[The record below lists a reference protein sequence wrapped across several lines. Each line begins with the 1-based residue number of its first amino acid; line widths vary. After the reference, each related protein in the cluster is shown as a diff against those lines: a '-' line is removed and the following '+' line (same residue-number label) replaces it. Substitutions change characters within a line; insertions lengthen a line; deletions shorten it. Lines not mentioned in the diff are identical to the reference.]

1 MTGSKA
7 GRSEDKRHPKN
18 PKENME
24 KSQSQTP
31 ATELRKS
38 SRDHQVLH
46 NARHSVRISINV
58 QKKKDTG
65 ERVRQNSGNV
75 KDSLTGSSLHSM
87 PGG

>member
-46 NARHSVRISINV
+46 NARHSTQGQNHQPHPTTTP
-58 QKKKDTG
+58 QKKRKQRAG
-65 ERVRQNSGNV
+65 YLE
-75 KDSLTGSSLHSM
+75 K
-87 PGG
+87 